1 MKQLLVLAALGAAMC
16 GSAAAQITD
25 ATVCDVLKA
34 PQSFDGKMVR
44 IKGTV
49 AAGLDQFVIK
59 GEGCGQGV
67 NAIWLAYPEGT
78 KAKSGPAAIIEMQ
91 PASNFSGEV
100 SAPSRTPVTLEKNKD
115 FKQFDSLLSAPY
127 KNGGMCLA
135 CVRNEVSATLVGR
148 LDGVG
153 KAEIKRDKAGKITA
167 INGFGNLN
175 AYSARLV
182 LQSVTDV
189 AAHEIDYS
197 KTAAITKDDTVPEAP
212 SGKPVDALHQVAK
225 AFGAG
230 NPSGEAIERAANA
243 YGKEGEQNGVEIAFN
258 GANEAGARLDGKSAQ
273 SSPDGV
279 VYNCIFENAR
289 LKGDALGRALAHIG
303 QHVAD
308 VRSPGPDTGDN
319 LYRLEYSAWGTTV
332 FSAVGARQKTLTA
345 PGGYLLWNA
354 SWPQADVANELN
366 AAIREFLSKQAL
378 LQD

>member
-1 MKQLLVLAALGAAMC
+1 MKHSFLIAALGAALC
-16 GSAAAQITD
+16 GSAAAQVTD
-25 ATVCDVLKA
+25 ATVCEILKA
-34 PQSFDGKMVR
+34 PQSFDGKTVR

-49 AAGLDQFVIK
+49 VAGLDQFVIK
-59 GEGCGQGV
+59 GEGCGQSV

-78 KAKSGPAAIIEMQ
+78 KGKAGPAAVVVMQ

-100 SAPSRTPVTLEKNKD
+100 SAAGRSAVTLEKNKD

-148 LDGVG
+148 LDGA
-153 KAEIKRDKAGKITA
+153 KAGIQRDKSGKITG
-167 INGFGNLN
+167 ISGFGNLN

-182 LQSVTDV
+182 LASVADV

-197 KTAAITKDDTVPEAP
+197 KSAAITKDDSVPEAP
-212 SGKPVDALHQVAK
+212 SGNPVAGVHQVAK
-225 AFGAG
+225 VFGPG
-230 NPSGEAIERAANA
+230 NPSGEQIERAASA
-243 YGKEGEQNGVEIAFN
+243 YGKEGEHNGVEIAFN
-258 GANEAGARLDGKSAQ
+258 GANEASARLEGKSAQ

-279 VYNCIFENAR
+279 IFNCIFDTAR

-308 VRSPGPDTGDN
+308 VRNPGPDTGDN
-319 LYRLEYSAWGTTV
+319 LYRLEYAGWGTTV
-332 FSAVGARQKTLTA
+332 YSAVGARQKTLTI

-354 SWPQADVANELN
+354 SWPQADIANSLN